1 MARTMAFNL
10 EVDVNSAATRRQVH
24 GHAAVHRVFS
34 ASRTTENQRG
44 FPSGGSIQPMS
55 RPHREKTPA
64 SHFLKLGCARPIRQI
79 YAQLHRSNS
88 PSYRRAVW
96 MACDSGLVFLP
107 PTREGMKPWTRP
119 GSWHGTRRG
128 ATCCS
133 SSQRLVEPEVVRK
146 VPAEVSLLQ
155 GSDRERALAS
165 IRSHRLQ
172 SQFI

>member
-1 MARTMAFNL
+1 MARMMAFNL

-44 FPSGGSIQPMS
+44 FPSGVPIQPMS

-64 SHFLKLGCARPIRQI
+64 SHFLKLGCARLIRQL

-107 PTREGMKPWTRP
+107 PTRAWSLGRGPAR
-119 GSWHGTRRG
+119 GTERDEVQIILLKFSTVRG
-128 ATCCS
+128 AWS
-133 SSQRLVEPEVVRK
+133 LKLSEK
-146 VPAEVSLLQ
+146 SLL
-155 GSDRERALAS
+155 R
-165 IRSHRLQ
+165 
-172 SQFI
+172 